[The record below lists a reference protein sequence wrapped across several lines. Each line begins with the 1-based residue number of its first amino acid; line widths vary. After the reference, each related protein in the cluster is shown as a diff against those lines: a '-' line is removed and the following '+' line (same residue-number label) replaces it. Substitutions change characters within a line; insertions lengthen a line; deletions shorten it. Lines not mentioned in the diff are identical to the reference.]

1 MITLVET
8 LTGWERLWPMC
19 MKDLGWLVDGKHC
32 KRGLKCNFMTQKVN
46 AILGITN
53 KSINFKLRAF
63 AKVAKYH

>member
-8 LTGWERLWPMC
+8 LTGRERLWPMC

-32 KRGLKCNFMTQKVN
+32 KIRLKCNFMTQKVN

-53 KSINFKLRAF
+53 KSIIFKMRAF
-63 AKVAKYH
+63 DKVAKYH